1 MGLDWYPFFVIDY
14 RRDTRHLTLAQDA
27 AYRRLIDEYMLTR
40 EALPNND
47 AALSRIVGIP
57 TTEWEGLAPIVRKF
71 FKAKNDKLVHKR
83 CERELRA
90 QELRNKANSNRGK
103 KAALTRWFKDKG
115 LNARPMLTPATLHN
129 IYTTE
134 RSSRASAKRSAE
146 EGSTGNASPEL
157 AALMAK
163 RAK

>member
-1 MGLDWYPFFVIDY
+1 MTLDWYPFFVIDY

-47 AALSRIVGIP
+47 AALSRIIGIP
-57 TTEWEGLAPIVRKF
+57 TTEWGELAPVVRRF
-71 FKAKNDKLVHKR
+71 FKPKNDKLIHKR

-103 KAALTRWFKDKG
+103 KAALTRWFKTKG
-115 LNARPMLTPATLHN
+115 LNARPMLTDATLHN
-129 IYTTE
+129 IYPTE
-134 RSSRASAKRSAE
+134 RPSLASAKGLSEEASAKIE
-146 EGSTGNASPEL
+146 RIRRLKGGG
-157 AALMAK
+157 
-163 RAK
+163 